1 MATRKKLRKMTTDP
15 KADKSTTLEVLGTA
29 AQMQAALVS
38 ERAALVARIETIES
52 LLGFVAASDDL
63 NVRVAKLE
71 KFVGV

>member
-1 MATRKKLRKMTTDP
+1 MTTDPKATDPTDP
-15 KADKSTTLEVLGTA
+15 KADKSSTLDEVLGTA
-29 AQMQAALVS
+29 AQMHAALVS
-38 ERAALVARIETIES
+38 ERATLVARIETIES